1 MNGDEAMFDLL
12 ENAGASCR
20 TVVTNGENTLL
31 HWFCYNK
38 ANDQQTSL
46 LKKLIDIGC
55 DVNAENDRQ
64 RTPLMIAAKLN
75 MINTCQIL
83 VDAYADIDKVDD
95 KGFRAIDLTK
105 LGSESFKLLQK
116 VAHTQ
121 QKKSQSYQNIDR
133 IARKKQTILQHSLSM
148 RMNEPTNHFKID
160 EHQIKRYPSNTVCQ
174 EKKLA
179 SENNL
184 FCNETD
190 RQQENDTKYTRMWE
204 KLLHKKQKIPR
215 TKHLSLQKI
224 NDLC

>member
-55 DVNAENDRQ
+55 DINATNDRQ
-64 RTPLMIAAKLN
+64 RTPLMLAAKLN
-75 MINTCQIL
+75 MINTCRIL
-83 VDAYADIDKVDD
+83 VDADADIDKIDD

-116 VAHTQ
+116 VTHTQ
-121 QKKSQSYQNIDR
+121 KKKSRSHQNIDQ
-133 IARKKQTILQHSLSM
+133 IACKKQTILQHRLSM
-148 RMNEPTNHFKID
+148 QMN
-160 EHQIKRYPSNTVCQ
+160 EHQIEDYSSNTVCQ
-174 EKKLA
+174 ETKLA

-184 FCNETD
+184 FYNETD
-190 RQQENDTKYTRMWE
+190 RQQENDTKYNRMWE
-204 KLLHKKQKIPR
+204 KLLHKKQKIRR
-215 TKHLSLQKI
+215 TKHLSLQRI